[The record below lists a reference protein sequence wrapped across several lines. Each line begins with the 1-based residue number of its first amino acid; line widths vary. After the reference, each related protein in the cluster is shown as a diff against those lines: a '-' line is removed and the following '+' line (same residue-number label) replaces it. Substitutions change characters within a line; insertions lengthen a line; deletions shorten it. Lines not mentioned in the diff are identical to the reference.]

1 MLLRVIMDTHGLHS
15 TDRSLKAW
23 INTIAEA
30 SEGEGGFPHVS
41 ILEECIYINVVNT
54 EIAYTALEQWRRI
67 FPNVPNNKLKIF
79 VREKLFF
86 PPPRNP
92 KKYVETKRM
101 IVQTQGTGIAMFDNW
116 GNRPQNQ
123 RFWKAI
129 EAETRTNT
137 VSVYSADPESGYR
150 CLAIAP
156 YLGLGNGGSRILAIN
171 ASDQM
176 GKPVILQQSD
186 VPTAEQDAL
195 ERSQFIGFKKLELI
209 KQVRE
214 SAQIFSTSYSLEWA
228 PPGKTPRTWTKQL
241 VGIPLLDEK
250 GTVTE
255 VVVRTLSNAGDQAY
269 WQAVADLS

>member
-1 MLLRVIMDTHGLHS
+1 MNTHELHS
-15 TDRSLKAW
+15 GNSDDLKPW
-23 INTIAEA
+23 FDKIAEA
-30 SEGEGGFPHVS
+30 SQGEGGFPNAS
-41 ILEECIYINVVNT
+41 ILEGSIYLNVVNV
-54 EIAYTALEQWRRI
+54 EIALAALEQWRRI
-67 FPNVPNNKLKIF
+67 FPNVPNNRLKIF
-79 VREKLFF
+79 VGGKVFF
-86 PPPRNP
+86 PPPR
-92 KKYVETKRM
+92 KTQRHKETTNM
-101 IVQTQGTGIAMFDNW
+101 IIQSQANGIAMFNDW

-156 YLGLGNGGSRILAIN
+156 YLGLGNGGNRILAIN

-186 VPTAEQDAL
+186 VPTAEPEAL

-214 SAQIFSTSYSLEWA
+214 SAQLFSTSYSLEWA